1 MRRRALLMG
10 GKEQK
15 PLIIRVSTSISGAT
29 PNDTFRISANAPGE
43 TYNYK
48 VDWGDGVITSN
59 HTGNAEHTYSSPGV
73 KDIKIYGKFP
83 RFYFNGGGDRRKLLS
98 VLDWGDINYST
109 NQDRAFYG
117 CENLSFIATDDN
129 GWYNGITDGRNT
141 FYNSSLTDLPDNMTL
156 SSLTNGGNMFINN
169 SLTSLPSA
177 MTLSSLTIGQAM
189 FQNNSLTSLPY
200 GMTLS
205 NLTSGTQMFLNN
217 SLTSLP
223 GEMEL
228 PLLTNGYRM
237 FEGNSITFISPG
249 MDLPNLTNGERM
261 FSGNSLTTLPTGMEL
276 PLLTNGQSMFRNNPI
291 TSAFGLKL
299 HNINSGALFMLGA
312 NLPVSQYSNILVEI
326 EANNPNDNVT
336 IHFGSSKYNTT
347 GAIAKRELLNRGW
360 TITDG
365 GLE

>member
-83 RFYFNGGGDRRKLLS
+83 RFYFNNGGDRRKLLS
-98 VLDWGDINYST
+98 VLDWGDIKYST
-109 NQDRAFYG
+109 NQNNAFYG
-117 CENLSFIATDDN
+117 CENLIFIATDEN
-129 GWYNGITDGRNT
+129 AWYNSITIGLRAFLNCA
-141 FYNSSLTDLPDNMTL
+141 
-156 SSLTNGGNMFINN
+156 
-169 SLTSLPSA
+169 LTSLPNN
-177 MTLSSLTIGQAM
+177 MELPMLTNGDR
-189 FQNNSLTSLPY
+189 
-200 GMTLS
+200 
-205 NLTSGTQMFLNN
+205 MFLNN

-223 GEMEL
+223 VGMEL
-228 PLLTNGYRM
+228 PLLTNGQSM
-237 FEGNSITFISPG
+237 F
-249 MDLPNLTNGERM
+249 D
-261 FSGNSLTTLPTGMEL
+261 GNSLTSLPNNMELPMLTNGTQMFLRNSLTSLPNNMELPLLTNGQRMFDGNSLTSLPVGMEL

-312 NLPVSQYSNILVEI
+312 NLPANQYSNILVEI
-326 EANNPNDNVT
+326 AANNINNNVT

-347 GAIAKRELLNRGW
+347 GEMARKELIGRGW
-360 TITDG
+360 NITDG
-365 GLE
+365 GLV

>member
-48 VDWGDGVITSN
+48 VDWGDGVVTSN

-83 RFYFNGGGDRRKLLS
+83 RFYFNNGGDRRKLLS
-98 VLDWGDINYST
+98 VLDWGDIKYST
-109 NQDRAFYG
+109 NQNNAFYG
-117 CENLSFIATDDN
+117 CENLIFIATDEN
-129 GWYNGITDGRNT
+129 AWYNSITTGSRT
-141 FYNSSLTDLPDNMTL
+141 FMNCALTSLPNNMELPLLVIGDRMFNHNSLTSLPVGMELPLLTNGAYMFNNNSLTSLPVAMTL
-156 SSLTNGGNMFINN
+156 SSLTNGSYMFLDN
-169 SLTSLPSA
+169 SLTSTPA
-177 MTLSSLTIGQAM
+177 
-189 FQNNSLTSLPY
+189 
-200 GMTLS
+200 
-205 NLTSGTQMFLNN
+205 
-217 SLTSLP
+217 
-223 GEMEL
+223 EMEL
-228 PLLTNGYRM
+228 PSLITGYRM
-237 FEGNSITFISPG
+237 FENNSITFISPG

-261 FSGNSLTTLPTGMEL
+261 FNLNSITTLPTGMEL

-299 HNINSGALFMLGA
+299 HNINNGSFFMNSA
-312 NLPVSQYSNILVEI
+312 NLPTSQYSNILVEI
-326 EANNPNDNVT
+326 EANNPNDNVN
-336 IHFGSSKYNTT
+336 INFGSSKYNTT
-347 GAIAKRELLNRGW
+347 GEMARKELIGRGW